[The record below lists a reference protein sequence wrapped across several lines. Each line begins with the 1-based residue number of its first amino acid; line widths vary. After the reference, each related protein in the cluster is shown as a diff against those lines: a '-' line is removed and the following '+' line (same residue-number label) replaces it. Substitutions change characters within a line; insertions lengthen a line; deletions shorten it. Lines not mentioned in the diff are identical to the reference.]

1 MKETTASE
9 AIQNLISV
17 GATFNFNPGGESTI
31 ESSVFFKKDAQK
43 ERDMAIRAEA
53 IQEIMNNRNVG
64 REEAE
69 QILNNPF

>member
-9 AIQNLISV
+9 AIQNLIRI

-31 ESSVFFKKDAQK
+31 ESRVIFKKDAQK
-43 ERDMAIRAEA
+43 ERDLAIKEEA
-53 IQEIMNNRNVG
+53 IQEIMDNRKVS

-69 QILNNPF
+69 AIMNNPF